1 MALLEAHNVTVY
13 YGTSMAVEDV
23 SLQIDEG
30 DVVSIIGANGAGK
43 STFLRS
49 LVGLTP
55 LKAGEIFFDGEK
67 ISGKPTNEIVK
78 RGLIL
83 VPEGR
88 RLFPYLSV
96 HTNLR
101 LGASLVNNKNEIEES
116 LKEVYRLF
124 PKLQERRSQKA
135 GTLSGGEQQMVA
147 IGRGLMGKPRLL
159 CMDEPSLGL
168 APIMVEAVGRAIKDI
183 NQKGVTVLLIEQN
196 VHLALE
202 VASSCYALQVGRV
215 VLSGDIATM
224 RSSEVVKKAYLGGC
238 PTRAYSGSERPAPG
252 LNPPQNT
259 APAR

>member
-1 MALLEAHNVTVY
+1 MALLEANSLTVH
-13 YGTSMAVEDV
+13 YGKSLAIEDV
-23 SLQIDEG
+23 SLQVSEG

-43 STFLRS
+43 STLLRT
-49 LVGLTP
+49 LMGLKP
-55 LKAGEIFFDGEK
+55 LSSGEVVFDGEK
-67 ISGKPTNEIVK
+67 ISGKQTNEIVK

-96 HTNLR
+96 LSNLR
-101 LGASLVNNKNEIEES
+101 LGASLISDKDEIERTVED
-116 LKEVYRLF
+116 VYRLF
-124 PKLQERRSQKA
+124 PRLEERKNQKA

-168 APIMVEAVGRAIKDI
+168 APIVVEAVGRAIREI
-183 NQKGVTVLLIEQN
+183 NEKGVTVLLVEQN

-202 VASSCYALQVGRV
+202 VAHSCYALQVGKV

-224 RSSEVVKKAYLGGC
+224 RSSDVVKKAYLGG
-238 PTRAYSGSERPAPG
+238 
-252 LNPPQNT
+252 
-259 APAR
+259 

>member
-1 MALLEAHNVTVY
+1 MAISWSLVLTNDSGDHALDRLMRPADAILLPQHRRSRPCRYNMQILGLCNRVIVISFGQKICEGPPGRGQREHGRNLGILWYRTLALLEAHNVTVY

-30 DVVSIIGANGAGK
+30 DVVSIFGANGAGK

-116 LKEVYRLF
+116 LKEGLPAVSEAAGAEESESGDL
-124 PKLQERRSQKA
+124 ERR
-135 GTLSGGEQQMVA
+135 
-147 IGRGLMGKPRLL
+147 
-159 CMDEPSLGL
+159 
-168 APIMVEAVGRAIKDI
+168 
-183 NQKGVTVLLIEQN
+183 
-196 VHLALE
+196 
-202 VASSCYALQVGRV
+202 
-215 VLSGDIATM
+215 
-224 RSSEVVKKAYLGGC
+224 
-238 PTRAYSGSERPAPG
+238 
-252 LNPPQNT
+252 
-259 APAR
+259 

>member
-1 MALLEAHNVTVY
+1 MALLETKDVTVH
-13 YGTSMAVEDV
+13 YGKSMAVEDI
-23 SLQIDEG
+23 SLRVEDG

-43 STFLRS
+43 STLLRA
-49 LVGLTP
+49 LMGLKSPTG
-55 LKAGEIFFDGEK
+55 GEIFFDGER
-67 ISGKPTNEIVK
+67 IDGKQTNEIVK

-96 HTNLR
+96 LTNLR
-101 LGASLVNNKNEIEES
+101 LGASLVEDKDEIERTLE
-116 LKEVYRLF
+116 EVYRLF
-124 PKLQERRSQKA
+124 PRLKERKNQKA
-135 GTLSGGEQQMVA
+135 GTLSGGEQQMAA

-168 APIMVEAVGRAIKDI
+168 APIVVEAVGRAIKEI
-183 NQKGVTVLLIEQN
+183 NEKGVTVLLVEQN

-224 RSSEVVKKAYLGGC
+224 RSSDVVKKAYLGG
-238 PTRAYSGSERPAPG
+238 
-252 LNPPQNT
+252 
-259 APAR
+259 